1 MLQREIIA
9 VGSEI
14 HTKQTNTLCGQNLE
28 LLNVKLMVHIVTTCV
43 WRINIL
49 VSRLP
54 ETHLSNSR
62 KFQISA
68 MLSCRLK
75 RVRAI
80 ECWPLV
86 KFNLLQQ
93 TWGKPRTV
101 PNSQTMYNSKCG
113 EEIIIIISFSF
124 WTTIMCHEQ
133 VRWNIQAMCV
143 LPVSTL
149 SIFHIRASNIVAR
162 GFC

>member
-1 MLQREIIA
+1 MLYREIIA
-9 VGSEI
+9 VCSQI
-14 HTKQTNTLCGQNLE
+14 HTKHINTLCGQNLE
-28 LLNVKLMVHIVTTCV
+28 LLNVKLMVHVVTTWV
-43 WRINIL
+43 WMINIL
-49 VSRLP
+49 VSCLP
-54 ETHLSNSR
+54 EMHLSNGR

-80 ECWPLV
+80 ECRPLV

-113 EEIIIIISFSF
+113 EEIIIISFSF

-143 LPVSTL
+143 LPLSTL